1 MTPIDR
7 WFGVPGEMSILP
19 ECARA
24 VLVFAYGVQA
34 RRLVLEPSGKI
45 SIVRD
50 FVPPEQHQA
59 VVGERRHI

>member
-1 MTPIDR
+1 
-7 WFGVPGEMSILP
+7 LQ

-24 VLVFAYGVQA
+24 VLVIAYGVQA
-34 RRLVLEPSGKI
+34 PRLVLEPSGKI